1 MQKLDY
7 TIFSCTFFENQ
18 IHCGECWLVDDACMQ
33 YLSYLLR
40 TYMYIAKKMHSS
52 FLGLG
57 KYNFMVHF
65 ASSVCIGKWTYV
77 CFSDIGSVA
86 LLRRNAKRNV
96 NCGLSYFEW
105 CSLACMCLLA
115 NLYLH
120 FVFHQSKATLP
131 QYTMLVQFC

>member
-1 MQKLDY
+1 
-7 TIFSCTFFENQ
+7 
-18 IHCGECWLVDDACMQ
+18 
-33 YLSYLLR
+33 
-40 TYMYIAKKMHSS
+40 MHSS

-96 NCGLSYFEW
+96 NSGLSYFER
-105 CSLACMCLLA
+105 CSLACVRLLA
-115 NLYLH
+115 NLHLYLH
-120 FVFHQSKATLP
+120 FAFRQSKATLP
-131 QYTMLVQFC
+131 